1 MTRRPAIGHGP
12 APAALSLR
20 DYGPSR
26 GSHAH
31 DHFQVLVALQGVL
44 ALEVEGR
51 GRRLAA
57 GQGFVVA
64 PGDRHDF
71 EAEAGASRCLVLDTR
86 DASWTPHAGC
96 AAQGPQAAALAHY
109 LGLCLAQPQP
119 PRLALAQAPL
129 LLCEAWAGQP
139 PRASSAWVTAEAAG
153 EAGAAGRM
161 SPAPGNGLSLR
172 ATGRQPPRGRPIDWA
187 ALSAWAAA
195 HWQGPLGV
203 EDLAARACLSPSQFA
218 QRCRDEQGLSPL
230 AWLRALRLAQA
241 RHLRAQG
248 LAVAETARRTGYR
261 SPSALTAALRREGGW
276 RT

>member
-1 MTRRPAIGHGP
+1 MTAASAPT
-12 APAALSLR
+12 PAALSLR

-44 ALEVEGR
+44 SLDVEGR

-86 DASWTPHAGC
+86 DAAWTTHAGR
-96 AAQGPQAAALAHY
+96 AAQGPHAAALASF
-109 LGLCLAQPQP
+109 LGLCLSQPQP
-119 PRLALAQAPL
+119 PALALAQAPL
-129 LLCEAWAGQP
+129 LLCEAWSVP
-139 PRASSAWVTAEAAG
+139 ASSTAPAFATAAAEG
-153 EAGAAGRM
+153 TGTTVPRGFMHPGSGTPTGALDR
-161 SPAPGNGLSLR
+161 GL
-172 ATGRQPPRGRPIDWA
+172 PRGRPIDWA
-187 ALSAWAAA
+187 ALSSWVAA
-195 HWQGPLGV
+195 HWHRPLGV
-203 EDLAARACLSPSQFA
+203 EDLAARAFLSPSQFA
-218 QRCRDEQGLSPL
+218 QRCRDERGLSPL
-230 AWLRALRLAQA
+230 AWLRALRLAEA
-241 RHLRAQG
+241 RRLRASG

-276 RT
+276 SA

>member
-1 MTRRPAIGHGP
+1 MTWRSAVSSGP
-12 APAALSLR
+12 TPAALSLR

-86 DASWTPHAGC
+86 DAAWTPHAGR
-96 AAQGPQAAALAHY
+96 AAEGPRAAALAHY

-119 PRLALAQAPL
+119 AALALAQAPW
-129 LLCEAWAGQP
+129 LLCEAWTAP
-139 PRASSAWVTAEAAG
+139 PSR
-153 EAGAAGRM
+153 R
-161 SPAPGNGLSLR
+161 L
-172 ATGRQPPRGRPIDWA
+172 RGRPIDWA

-230 AWLRALRLAQA
+230 AWLRALRLARA

-261 SPSALTAALRREGGW
+261 SPSALTAALRRDGGW